1 MKATTKHPSTQKS
14 TDQPRRIFSAF
25 ILVSI
30 LSLNMSMVLM
40 GTATAKEFNQSALGL
55 VQDKG
60 LLGQSG
66 RDRPVSIPTP
76 VAKAVLRSASQQLG
90 LPTSQLRIVQT
101 QKRTWQDGCLGLA
114 RSGEVCTQALVSGYR
129 VTVAGGSHRLVYR
142 TNASGTVKLDEI
154 ASQNDTKTIKPL
166 PIPKSELPPP
176 LPEGA
181 IFRAIASGGITGRT
195 SETTLMS
202 DGRVIQVVLNLTGTA
217 SKSQIHQSQQ
227 QVQQFHLLLQSLS
240 QFKGLSYPAPSGAAD
255 YVTVSLTSQMGT
267 TCYADIA
274 LSRLPAPLQQVIQAW
289 KQISAR

>member
-1 MKATTKHPSTQKS
+1 
-14 TDQPRRIFSAF
+14 
-25 ILVSI
+25 
-30 LSLNMSMVLM
+30 M
-40 GTATAKEFNQSALGL
+40 GAATAKEFNQSALGL

-60 LLGQSG
+60 LLGQND
-66 RDRPVSIPTP
+66 RDRPVRIPTS
-76 VAKAVLRSASQQLG
+76 VAKAVLQSASQQLG

-129 VTVAGGSHRLVYR
+129 VTVAGGSCRLVYR
-142 TNASGTVKLDEI
+142 TDASGTVKLDEV
-154 ASQNDTKTIKPL
+154 ASQNDIKTIKPL

-195 SETTLMS
+195 SETTLMN

-217 SKSQIHQSQQ
+217 SRPQLHQISQQ
-227 QVQQFHLLLQSLS
+227 QVQQFHQLLQFLS

-267 TCYADIA
+267 TRYADIA
-274 LSRLPAPLQQVIQAW
+274 LSSLPDSLQRVIRAWNQINTRL
-289 KQISAR
+289 